1 MSGYYPLYE
10 TAALKNQTQ
19 AVGVGTLDFW
29 DAINEDFATL
39 SVSDGTLLLDGL
51 AIGGGGG
58 SGDMVLASVQTVT
71 GAKTFR
77 DATLLLRNVANTFS
91 SQFTNTNTAA
101 RTYTLPDAS
110 GTVALTSDI
119 GVTVTELDGAPSAVC
134 TSLVFPTGAV
144 SITGGVATLIVANS
158 SHVHGEITNSGAI
171 GTTANLPLIT
181 STSGVVTV
189 GTFGTAANSFCQ
201 GNDTRLSDART
212 PTAHNQAWST
222 ITSTPTTLSGYG
234 ITDAISSITVREIDG
249 SPSIAATTIEFSNG
263 HVTDMGGGVA
273 RVSITGGGG
282 GGGSTPTDIT
292 VANEAT
298 DTTCFVSFF
307 TAATGDLGPKTNASL
322 TYNSAT
328 SSLACTTF
336 VGALTGNA
344 STVTTNANLTG
355 PVTSVGNATSIASD
369 VALAG
374 NPTTTT
380 QAATDNST
388 RIATTA
394 HVKSATSR
402 LAPFKIDTTTTGAK
416 KLYYPVPFAC
426 TITGWE
432 LVADATGSVVIDIW
446 SDSFANYP
454 PAVGDTITGSAKPTI
469 SSSNKASSTTLTGWT
484 TALPAGHYLEVNVD
498 SVTTITNVTLTLIV
512 TRT

>member
-1 MSGYYPLYE
+1 MSYPLY
-10 TAALKNQTQ
+10 
-19 AVGVGTLDFW
+19 VGASLSNSSQQVGM
-29 DAINEDFATL
+29 AK
-39 SVSDGTLLLDGL
+39 LLLYDV
-51 AIGGGGG
+51 ANGGFGSLVIADSAVEFRDSAGTIISFGAG

-77 DATLLLRNVANTFS
+77 NATLLLRNVANTFS
-91 SQFTNTNTAA
+91 SQFVNTNTDS

-110 GTVALTSDI
+110 GTVALTSNITGTNSGTNTGDQTI
-119 GVTVTELDGAPSAVC
+119 TL
-134 TSLVFPTGAV
+134 TGAV
-144 SITGGVATLIVANS
+144 TG
-158 SHVHGEITNSGAI
+158 SG
-171 GTTANLPLIT
+171 T
-181 STSGVVTV
+181 
-189 GTFGTAANSFCQ
+189 GTFAASLGTFTKAQLDTAVSD
-201 GNDTRLSDART
+201 GNVLYV
-212 PTAHNQAWST
+212 
-222 ITSTPTTLSGYG
+222 G
-234 ITDAISSITVREIDG
+234 DAISSITVREIDG
-249 SPSIAATTIEFSNG
+249 SPSIAATTLEFSNG

-273 RVSITGGGG
+273 RISITGGGG

-292 VANEAT
+292 VANEAS
-298 DTTCFVSFF
+298 DTTCFVAFF

-355 PVTSVGNATSIASD
+355 PITSVGNATSIASD

-380 QAATDNST
+380 QSATDNST
-388 RIATTA
+388 RLATTA
-394 HVKSATSR
+394 HVKATTSR

-432 LVADATGSVVIDIW
+432 LVADTTGSVVIDIW

-454 PAVGDTITGSAKPTI
+454 PAVGDSITGSAKPTI
-469 SSSNKASSTTLTGWT
+469 SSANKASSTTLTGWT
-484 TALPAGHYLEVNVD
+484 TTLPAGHYLEVNVD
-498 SVTTITNVTLTLIV
+498 SATTITNVTLTLIV